1 MGSWLA
7 GLLEGYGLPVLR
19 AGRRSDPSPQ
29 EMARQCDVVVISVP
43 MADTVKIIREIG
55 PLVSENGLLM
65 DLTSIKKGPVAA
77 MLEYSQAEVVGA
89 HPLFGPDEE
98 AIAGQKMVI
107 CPGRGERGL
116 KWLTGILE
124 KTGVKVV
131 VMEPDEHDRLMGLIQ
146 GVNHFS
152 TLALALCISR
162 CGFEL
167 EDIGNGATN
176 TFRRRLHR
184 IRSVMEQPAELFGSL
199 LMDNPA
205 AGEFIEQ
212 YLESVEE
219 WIRITREGDK
229 EAFVELFGSLKEVFI
244 PSHHDA
250 VPK

>member
-1 MGSWLA
+1 
-7 GLLEGYGLPVLR
+7 
-19 AGRRSDPSPQ
+19 
-29 EMARQCDVVVISVP
+29 
-43 MADTVKIIREIG
+43 
-55 PLVSENGLLM
+55 
-65 DLTSIKKGPVAA
+65 
-77 MLEYSQAEVVGA
+77 
-89 HPLFGPDEE
+89 
-98 AIAGQKMVI
+98 MVI
-107 CPGRGERGL
+107 CPGRGEIGL

-124 KTGVKVV
+124 KAGVEVV

-167 EDIGNGATN
+167 EDIGNGTTK

-199 LMDNPA
+199 LIDNPA

-219 WIRITREGDK
+219 WIRITREGNK
-229 EAFVELFGSLKEVFI
+229 EAFAALFDSLKEVFI
-244 PSHHDA
+244 TNHHDA
-250 VPK
+250 VP